1 MPELPEVEV
10 CRRGIEPGLVGQRLL
25 GVIVRNGRLRQPVP
39 AELGHILPG
48 SDIVAV
54 RRRGKYL
61 LIDCMTPDGAGT
73 LIVHLGMS
81 GRLRFAPLDLAADKH
96 DHVDLVLARTLLR
109 FTDPRRFGL
118 ILWQPGPPQA
128 ALAHPLLAHLG
139 VEPLTEAFT
148 AAWLQ
153 EALARRHSPIKP
165 VLMDSHLLVG
175 VGNIYASESLFR
187 AGISPLRAANR
198 IRETLGDRAHVNVT
212 SYNRQALLTGEVATA
227 QDRQAVEQMVSQVE
241 NVRSV
246 VNDLAV
252 MPPSTLSQ
260 RSTDTFITGKVRAS
274 LVDAQDI
281 SANSFKVV
289 TERNTV
295 YLMGRVSQREAN
307 RATDIARGVTD
318 VRKVVRVFEIV
329 SEEELRRIAPQPA
342 PVTTDT
348 KPAGG

>member
-1 MPELPEVEV
+1 MTPTTLNRT
-10 CRRGIEPGLVGQRLL
+10 RRVVGTALAAATLAAALSACAPLIVGGAVVGGVMAVDRRTAGTQIEDEGIE
-25 GVIVRNGRLRQPVP
+25 
-39 AELGHILPG
+39 
-48 SDIVAV
+48 
-54 RRRGKYL
+54 
-61 LIDCMTPDGAGT
+61 
-73 LIVHLGMS
+73 
-81 GRLRFAPLDLAADKH
+81 
-96 DHVDLVLARTLLR
+96 
-109 FTDPRRFGL
+109 
-118 ILWQPGPPQA
+118 
-128 ALAHPLLAHLG
+128 
-139 VEPLTEAFT
+139 
-148 AAWLQ
+148 
-153 EALARRHSPIKP
+153 
-165 VLMDSHLLVG
+165 
-175 VGNIYASESLFR
+175 
-187 AGISPLRAANR
+187 LRAANR

-212 SYNRQALLTGEVATA
+212 SYNRQVLLTGEVATA

-342 PVTTDT
+342 PDTTDT

>member
-1 MPELPEVEV
+1 MNPTTLNRT
-10 CRRGIEPGLVGQRLL
+10 RRVVGTALAAATLAAALSACAPLIVGGAVVGGVMAVDRRTAGTQIEDEGIE
-25 GVIVRNGRLRQPVP
+25 
-39 AELGHILPG
+39 
-48 SDIVAV
+48 
-54 RRRGKYL
+54 
-61 LIDCMTPDGAGT
+61 
-73 LIVHLGMS
+73 
-81 GRLRFAPLDLAADKH
+81 
-96 DHVDLVLARTLLR
+96 
-109 FTDPRRFGL
+109 
-118 ILWQPGPPQA
+118 
-128 ALAHPLLAHLG
+128 
-139 VEPLTEAFT
+139 
-148 AAWLQ
+148 
-153 EALARRHSPIKP
+153 
-165 VLMDSHLLVG
+165 
-175 VGNIYASESLFR
+175 
-187 AGISPLRAANR
+187 LRAANR
-198 IRETLGDRAHVNVT
+198 IREALGDRAHVNVT
-212 SYNRQALLTGEVATA
+212 SYNRQVLLTGEVATA

-289 TERNTV
+289 TERNIV

>member
-1 MPELPEVEV
+1 MTPTTLNRT
-10 CRRGIEPGLVGQRLL
+10 RRVVGTALAAATLAAALSACAPLIVGGAVVGGVMAVDRRTAGTQIEDEGIE
-25 GVIVRNGRLRQPVP
+25 
-39 AELGHILPG
+39 
-48 SDIVAV
+48 
-54 RRRGKYL
+54 
-61 LIDCMTPDGAGT
+61 
-73 LIVHLGMS
+73 
-81 GRLRFAPLDLAADKH
+81 
-96 DHVDLVLARTLLR
+96 
-109 FTDPRRFGL
+109 
-118 ILWQPGPPQA
+118 
-128 ALAHPLLAHLG
+128 
-139 VEPLTEAFT
+139 
-148 AAWLQ
+148 
-153 EALARRHSPIKP
+153 
-165 VLMDSHLLVG
+165 
-175 VGNIYASESLFR
+175 
-187 AGISPLRAANR
+187 LRAANR

-212 SYNRQALLTGEVATA
+212 SYNRQVLLTGEVATA

-289 TERNTV
+289 TERNIV

>member
-1 MPELPEVEV
+1 MTPTTLNRT
-10 CRRGIEPGLVGQRLL
+10 RRVVGTALAAATLAAALSACAPLIVGGAVVGGVMAVDRRTAGTQIEDEGIE
-25 GVIVRNGRLRQPVP
+25 
-39 AELGHILPG
+39 
-48 SDIVAV
+48 
-54 RRRGKYL
+54 
-61 LIDCMTPDGAGT
+61 
-73 LIVHLGMS
+73 
-81 GRLRFAPLDLAADKH
+81 
-96 DHVDLVLARTLLR
+96 
-109 FTDPRRFGL
+109 
-118 ILWQPGPPQA
+118 
-128 ALAHPLLAHLG
+128 
-139 VEPLTEAFT
+139 
-148 AAWLQ
+148 
-153 EALARRHSPIKP
+153 
-165 VLMDSHLLVG
+165 
-175 VGNIYASESLFR
+175 
-187 AGISPLRAANR
+187 LRAANR

-212 SYNRQALLTGEVATA
+212 SYNRQVLLTGEVATA

-241 NVRSV
+241 NVRLV

>member
-1 MPELPEVEV
+1 MTPTTLNRT
-10 CRRGIEPGLVGQRLL
+10 RRVVGTALAAATLAAVLSACAPLIVGGAVVGGVMAVDRRTAGTQIEDEGIE
-25 GVIVRNGRLRQPVP
+25 
-39 AELGHILPG
+39 
-48 SDIVAV
+48 
-54 RRRGKYL
+54 
-61 LIDCMTPDGAGT
+61 
-73 LIVHLGMS
+73 
-81 GRLRFAPLDLAADKH
+81 
-96 DHVDLVLARTLLR
+96 
-109 FTDPRRFGL
+109 
-118 ILWQPGPPQA
+118 
-128 ALAHPLLAHLG
+128 
-139 VEPLTEAFT
+139 
-148 AAWLQ
+148 
-153 EALARRHSPIKP
+153 
-165 VLMDSHLLVG
+165 
-175 VGNIYASESLFR
+175 
-187 AGISPLRAANR
+187 LRAANR
-198 IRETLGDRAHVNVT
+198 IREALGDRAHVNVT
-212 SYNRQALLTGEVATA
+212 SYNRQVLLTGEVATA

-241 NVRSV
+241 TVRSV

-260 RSTDTFITGKVRAS
+260 RSTDTVITGKVRAS

-318 VRKVVRVFEIV
+318 VRKVVRVFETV